1 MACCRKLCET
11 KSVALFGIFKK
22 KQKEIVLNDLEGNIL
37 KDGDTVLS
45 LRYDLGECQLVKTE
59 SGFEYESLL
68 TGEKVSWLKMID
80 AATECQKVLLK
91 Q

>member
-1 MACCRKLCET
+1 
-11 KSVALFGIFKK
+11 LFGIFKK

-45 LRYDLGECQLVKTE
+45 LRYDLGECQLVKAE
-59 SGFEYESLL
+59 SGFEYESLS

-80 AATECQKVLLK
+80 AATERQKVLLK